1 VPALCPEL
9 PVEMRESLARTRH
22 SKIANAAVALS
33 KPPNVPYAGYAFAH
47 DVVAGAEIEMQH
59 LRAPNRCPQGYG
71 MAGVFLWNTPKA
83 ARLDGDDDS
92 VKQQAVE
99 IVERTFPECR
109 GKALFVH
116 LVRWSMGIAQFEPG
130 RLREMTA
137 LRKKLAAWDSPFDL
151 CGDYLDGISSEGAL
165 RTGEQ
170 AGDRVA
176 DKLAAR

>member
-1 VPALCPEL
+1 
-9 PVEMRESLARTRH
+9 MRESLSRTRH

-33 KPPNVPYAGYAFAH
+33 KPPNVPYAGYAFTH
-47 DVVAGAEIEMQH
+47 DVVPGAEIEMQH
-59 LRAPNRCPQGYG
+59 LRAPNRCPQGHG

-83 ARLDGDDDS
+83 ARLDADDDS

-99 IVERTFPECR
+99 IIERTFPECR
-109 GKALFVH
+109 GKVLFVH
-116 LVRWSMGIAQFEPG
+116 LVRWNIGIAQFEPG

-137 LRKKLAAWDSPFDL
+137 LRKRLATWNPPFDL